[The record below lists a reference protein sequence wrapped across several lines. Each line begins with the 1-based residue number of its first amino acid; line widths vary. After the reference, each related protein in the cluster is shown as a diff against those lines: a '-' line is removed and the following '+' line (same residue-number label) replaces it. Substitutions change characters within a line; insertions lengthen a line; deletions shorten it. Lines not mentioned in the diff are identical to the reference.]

1 MVDLLIIKTLT
12 KVGDGWDG
20 FVVFKYNLR
29 EIINEKQRHQIKML
43 FSIHRLMK
51 CCRVTTFTDS
61 PSAVN
66 KA

>member
-29 EIINEKQRHQIKML
+29 EIINEKQRHQIKICY
-43 FSIHRLMK
+43 FPY
-51 CCRVTTFTDS
+51 TD
-61 PSAVN
+61 
-66 KA
+66 